1 MPRRPG
7 ITSLRCSLPIRSR
20 LLASKEERAKRIFLR
35 SRPRKTNNILVIFPP
50 RRVSLF
56 ASFSFSSETNITII
70 SSSVQSVN
78 KDSDSKY
85 KMRKERH
92 FWNRNFLRDTRGG
105 EKADV
110 RRSGLHFKNPKV
122 DGGIRRI
129 GCYRTARGRNDRLVS
144 HSPLVMGSWV
154 ARGEAKRVELVSA
167 RYAPIKC
174 AQPGCQRY

>member
-50 RRVSLF
+50 PRVSLF

-78 KDSDSKY
+78 KDSNSKY
-85 KMRKERH
+85 EMRKERYRKLEQK
-92 FWNRNFLRDTRGG
+92 FFTRGG

-110 RRSGLHFKNPKV
+110 RRSGLHFKNPEV

-129 GCYRTARGRNDRLVS
+129 GCYRTARDRNDRLVS